1 MTTSASPPETGAPPE
16 IALAERDVHSG
27 SVEGVSQTGTKRRGL
42 LGALA
47 LVGVLLLQLTS
58 EYLGTRDSG
67 RFFLKAAALLV
78 ALPLLVVWGSAV
90 FRWSYRNR
98 FGTLAPLFVGAM
110 VSGLGFATILWLVR
124 RLSFSLSIL
133 QPHYGPWGQADIL
146 RVGFALGVTGFAIW
160 SLAFVFPFA
169 LEDARVRSLEAEN
182 LKAQVELA
190 QLRSGL
196 EPHFLLNTLNTISGL
211 VTEDPRQA
219 RRLLGTVGDLLRDL
233 VAPAGEMQTV
243 EEQLQ
248 WLHRYAEILET
259 RHAGKLTFHWEVG
272 PGTRQVLLP
281 RMLLQPLVENA
292 VKHGAL
298 MRAGGGTVSLRTEV
312 HDGEKLV
319 CTVEDNGPGMSGG
332 PTRPG
337 AFGVLSVRR
346 RLALRYADSANLRA
360 ESSSSGTRF
369 IVELPLEPGRP
380 S

>member
-1 MTTSASPPETGAPPE
+1 VDGTGET
-16 IALAERDVHSG
+16 
-27 SVEGVSQTGTKRRGL
+27 TGTNRRRL
-42 LGALA
+42 LGTLA
-47 LVGVLLLQLTS
+47 LLGILLLQLTS
-58 EYLGTRDSG
+58 EYLATRDRG
-67 RFFLKAAALLV
+67 RFLLKAAALLV
-78 ALPLLVVWGSAV
+78 GLPLLVVWASAV
-90 FRWSYRNR
+90 FRWSFRNR
-98 FGTLAPLFVGAM
+98 YGTLAPLFLGAL
-110 VSGLGFATILWLVR
+110 VSGLGFAALLSLA
-124 RLSFSLSIL
+124 RLASFSIPVLR
-133 QPHYGPWGQADIL
+133 PHYGPWGASDVV
-146 RVGFALGVTGFAIW
+146 RVGFALGLTTFAIW

-169 LEDARVRSLEAEN
+169 LADARVRALEAEN
-182 LKAQVELA
+182 LRAQVELA

-233 VAPAGEMQTV
+233 VAPGDEMQTV
-243 EEQLQ
+243 DDQLE

-298 MRAGGGTVSLRTEV
+298 MRAGGGTVGLRTEV
-312 HDGEKLV
+312 LEGARLL
-319 CTVEDNGPGMSGG
+319 CTVEDDGPGMSDA
-332 PTRPG
+332 PARPG

-346 RLALRYADSANLRA
+346 RLALRYGDAARLRQ

-369 IVELPLEPGRP
+369 IVELPLETGRP